1 MSSLVVLAFVVIVA
15 LIIVGGVTGFLA
27 EKKRREA
34 LAVLAQ
40 RLGFGFDPTQRSGA
54 PAWAGPFELFKR
66 GHRYGTKNHV
76 SGNWAGLVPPASQVQ
91 PHLGRVEVPLD
102 VFDYTYYTESHDS
115 KGHTSRSYYTRTVLA
130 VELPQSFP
138 GITIKPD
145 SALREF
151 FEFIAGA
158 DIDFESDEFNKR
170 FYVWSD
176 DRKFAYD
183 LVHARMMEFLLGTRE
198 TMRDLHLQIVGPR
211 AIFFRERTLDGAGV
225 EQLMQFAAAFYA
237 QIPDYVRKDYARGGR
252 TTGQV

>member
-1 MSSLVVLAFVVIVA
+1 MPPIIIVVIVGVIVLA
-15 LIIVGGVTGFLA
+15 IIGGVMGYRA

-34 LAVLAQ
+34 LAALAQ
-40 RLGFGFDPTQRSGA
+40 RLGFSFDLTQRSGA

-66 GHRYGTKNHV
+66 GHRYGTKNHL
-76 SGNWAGLVPPASQVQ
+76 SGSWAGLVAPESQVQ

-102 VFDYTYYTESHDS
+102 IFDYTYYTESTDS
-115 KGHTSRSYYTRTVLA
+115 KGHTSRTYHTRTVLA

-183 LVHARMMEFLLGTRE
+183 LVHARMMEFLLGTRQA
-198 TMRDLHLQIVGPR
+198 MRDLHLQIIGSH
-211 AIFFRERTLDGAGV
+211 AIFFRERTLDAAGV

-237 QIPDYVRKDYARGGR
+237 QVPEYVKKDYAS
-252 TTGQV
+252 TS